1 MPYLNEQYKIFC
13 KIANKTNFK
22 INSINVIENSIPES
36 LKRNDFCSD
45 KIYKYILKNCTIKYT
60 IQFNNNNYLNYYTDS
75 NFFNLNQDNIEQL
88 HHICFIIALM
98 KNITK
103 NKHELIVNFY
113 NTPFEKKFPNKK
125 GIILDE
131 DNCNSGSSLIGKY
144 NISIWRKE
152 EYKRVLIHECF
163 HALECD
169 NILLY
174 YPEFDN
180 KISDYFC
187 VKENINFC
195 ETYTETWATIINL
208 FYYGWINKI
217 DNIHSYYLKEL
228 NYSIKLAKSILNH
241 YNYKSIDE
249 IFLSNTCKYF
259 PQKTSVF
266 NYYICK
272 PFFLYHIN
280 DFLKNFNF
288 KNIKL
293 NSVKDCNKLFKLLIK
308 YFSNIEIRF
317 KIDESKGNSRSLKM
331 VFY

>member
-13 KIANKTNFK
+13 KIANQTKFK
-22 INSINVIENSIPES
+22 IDSINITENNIHES
-36 LKRNDFCSD
+36 LKQNDFCSN
-45 KIYKYILKNCTIKYT
+45 KIYKYILKNCTIKYA
-60 IQFNNNNYLNYYTDS
+60 IRFNNNNYLNYYTS
-75 NFFNLNQDNIEQL
+75 STFFNINKNNIIQL
-88 HHICFIIALM
+88 HNLCFIITLM
-98 KNITK
+98 KNIIK
-103 NKHELIVNFY
+103 NDHELTVNFY
-113 NTPFEKKFPNKK
+113 NTPFEKKMPNKK
-125 GIILDE
+125 GKILDE

-152 EYKRVLIHECF
+152 EYKRVLIHECI

-174 YPEFDN
+174 YPEFDTN
-180 KISDYFC
+180 ISKHFC
-187 VKENINFC
+187 VKDNINFC

-208 FYYGWINKI
+208 FYYGWTNKI
-217 DNIHSYYLKEL
+217 ENIHSNYLKEL

-241 YNYKSIDE
+241 YNYESIDE
-249 IFLSNTCKYF
+249 IFFSDKCKYL

-280 DFLKNFNF
+280 DFLKKFNF

-293 NSVKDCNKLFKLLIK
+293 KSIKDCNKLFKLLLK
-308 YFSNIEIRF
+308 YFNNIQVRD
-317 KIDESKGNSRSLKM
+317 KIDKSKGNSQSLKM